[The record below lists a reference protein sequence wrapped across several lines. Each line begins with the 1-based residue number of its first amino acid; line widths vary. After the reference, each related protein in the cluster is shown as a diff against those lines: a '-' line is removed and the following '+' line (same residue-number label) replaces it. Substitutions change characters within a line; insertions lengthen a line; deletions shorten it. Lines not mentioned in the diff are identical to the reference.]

1 MGAPIREE
9 LVLADSFSQTFRNF
23 DAAAEAAINVA
34 ESFQKTL
41 NEFSEGFLDGLVSSL
56 NASRQR
62 LEDMANAAA
71 EAAGDQEKVTREVS
85 KTDDEIKKAK
95 DSEDKFKDSIK
106 ESEKAAGSLM
116 GTLGKIAGVI
126 SVAKLAK
133 NFVDTADEMSLIT
146 SKLNLIND
154 GFMTTEQLQSA
165 IYNSAQRTRSSYQDT
180 AQLVARIGMN
190 TGDTFKNNV
199 EIVKFAENLNKSFK
213 IAGASAQEQSSVI
226 LQLSQALAGGLL
238 RGQEFNAVMSGAP
251 NIIKNIADYMGV
263 TVGEMRNLAAEGQI
277 TSDIIREAMLGA
289 TDDIDSQFNTLPST
303 FSDVMTTAKNQITNS
318 LNGAFEE
325 WITKLNGGD
334 VQGAIDKVTDAVK
347 KFADAGADALIKV
360 VDAITWIIDNFEQIG
375 PVLEGAG
382 AAVLTYKVLHI
393 KAAEEVAT
401 KWGIVNS
408 VINKITFGVGL
419 AVAAWSTLSNVIDQ
433 SKDVNTARKS
443 GLLDSFDGITK
454 FGIETGVYANSVG
467 MMSGSTKGLYD
478 ILSGHGSSIVGNTR
492 YSADGRSFSGG
503 GGHYGGVTAAELAAR
518 EAERQASAT
527 EWYNSYYGSR
537 YTPNDEGFAA
547 VVQASRDR
555 DALMAMYAQENLENW
570 DERKRREQDT
580 PQKVEVV
587 NTVKLS
593 DEDLKIFRDIAE
605 NRYIANVSLE
615 TLAPSVS
622 VNVEN
627 NGQNMSED
635 DIASAVTKALET
647 QISEHTAISH
657 G

>member
-251 NIIKNIADYMGV
+251 NIIKNIANYMGV
-263 TVGEMRNLAAEGQI
+263 TVGEMRDLAAEGQI
-277 TSDIIREAMLGA
+277 TSDIIREAMLDA
-289 TDDIDSQFNTLPST
+289 TDDIDAQFNTLPST

-334 VQGAIDKVTDAVK
+334 VQGAIEKVTDAVTT
-347 KFADAGADALIKV
+347 FATVGADALMGV
-360 VDAITWIIDNFEQIG
+360 VNVTSWIIDNFDAIG

-382 AAVLTYKVLHI
+382 AAVLVYKATHI
-393 KAAEEVAT
+393 EAAKEVAA
-401 KWGIVNS
+401 KWGIVNATL
-408 VINKITFGVGL
+408 NKITLGVGL
-419 AVAAWSTLSNVIDQ
+419 LVGGWSLLNNEMDKSQ
-433 SKDVNTARKS
+433 DVNTARKS

-454 FGIETGVYANSVG
+454 FGVETGVFANSVG

-478 ILSGHGSSIVGNTR
+478 ILSGHGSNIVGNTR

-503 GGHYGGVTAAELAAR
+503 GGYYGGVTAAELAAR

-555 DALMAMYAQENLENW
+555 DALMAMYVQENLENW

-627 NGQNMSED
+627 NGQSMSED